1 MREQEHGRDVL
12 EQGAPGQLLAGEGL
26 LGSSALAALAPDGAG
41 SAQGPCALEP
51 WSLLEEEAAGA
62 PPELRR
68 PRGAGC
74 GAAERTVQESP
85 CGVDELGDAV
95 EPFFIDVIDGMVAQE
110 LVCRD
115 ERSSSLH
122 GCTERAGRRT
132 SWGERGSS
140 GAAVLP
146 HGRMLRRHLL
156 LVPRRA
162 GGGID
167 GR

>member
-1 MREQEHGRDVL
+1 ML

-51 WSLLEEEAAGA
+51 WRLLEEEAAGA

-68 PRGAGC
+68 LRGAGC
-74 GAAERTVQESP
+74 GAAERN
-85 CGVDELGDAV
+85 ELGDAF
-95 EPFFIDVIDGMVAQE
+95 EPFFVDVVDGTVAQE

-122 GCTERAGRRT
+122 GCAERAGRRT

-146 HGRMLRRHLL
+146 H
-156 LVPRRA
+156 
-162 GGGID
+162 
-167 GR
+167 

>member
-1 MREQEHGRDVL
+1 ML
-12 EQGAPGQLLAGEGL
+12 EQGASGQLLAGAGL

-41 SAQGPCALEP
+41 SAQGPRAFLRRRR
-51 WSLLEEEAAGA
+51 
-62 PPELRR
+62 LRR
-68 PRGAGC
+68 PRSFIARAWRGAVLRESWRG
-74 GAAERTVQESP
+74 GAPSGA
-85 CGVDELGDAV
+85 DEFDDSV
-95 EPFFIDVIDGMVAQE
+95 EPFFVDVVDGTVAQE

-122 GCTERAGRRT
+122 GRTERAGRRT

-146 HGRMLRRHLL
+146 HGRVLRRRLL

-162 GGGID
+162 GGGVD
-167 GR
+167 GG